1 MNGRC
6 EEYRSLLPD
15 VVSGFLPARR
25 TDEVLLHVDECPD
38 CRRCLEAL
46 RDDDGL
52 LTRYTVAMQPATAAA
67 EDAAVRSVQQYAG
80 EPVAK
85 VPFSHM
91 AIRIAS
97 LAAAAVVV
105 LGGLGVL
112 MRVLGPVGVST
123 PSLAG
128 TLKAMEERSWISSV
142 TRVES
147 ADGTRVYEDWECPG
161 AHVRVAKT
169 PDGFVRYEDY
179 GKNATYSYNPR
190 SHKITVGF
198 TTDNYMVHRWDSP
211 LATVSQIVRSAQQAG
226 ATVWRED
233 VDGSGPHQELIRLRF
248 TGNPRCESV
257 TLIRDTE
264 SNLLLRMEQNTLR
277 GAEKVLISTSYSY
290 PDSGPGDVYALG
302 VPADA
307 IVFDTRPEGP
317 ALLLVDKIQERFERG
332 FGDHLAVILRS
343 SVGDDG
349 SLDPAA
355 IGVLRQKGH
364 LKRSDQYCAF
374 DFKDH
379 PRAPATLYPQVKDRW
394 PDLTIPQVLA
404 METADALERR
414 MLFDGR
420 KTIRFQ
426 RDLGGKLVRHEHPTD
441 QFMLSWPELL
451 TVSLTTL
458 VWPNLHLEIQSGS
471 SQYKREVRLLP
482 EDPNRPG
489 LIGLQFVRFA
499 ETESLWFDPGRDYM
513 LMDRSIVRQGIDAQA
528 RYTVLHVGQTPSGR
542 WYPSVARVGDR
553 EQRVLVDDNP
563 SFDEAVF
570 DPNEEATPDP

>member
-1 MNGRC
+1 M
-6 EEYRSLLPD
+6 
-15 VVSGFLPARR
+15 
-25 TDEVLLHVDECPD
+25 
-38 CRRCLEAL
+38 
-46 RDDDGL
+46 
-52 LTRYTVAMQPATAAA
+52 
-67 EDAAVRSVQQYAG
+67 
-80 EPVAK
+80 
-85 VPFSHM
+85 
-91 AIRIAS
+91 
-97 LAAAAVVV
+97 
-105 LGGLGVL
+105 
-112 MRVLGPVGVST
+112 
-123 PSLAG
+123 
-128 TLKAMEERSWISSV
+128 
-142 TRVES
+142 ES

-161 AHVRVAKT
+161 SRIRATKT

-179 GKNATYSYNPR
+179 GRNAVYSYNPR

-211 LATVSQIVRSAQQAG
+211 LATVSQIVQSAQRAG
-226 ATVWRED
+226 AMIFRKDAEEY
-233 VDGSGPHQELIRLRF
+233 GPGKESIHLRF
-248 TGNPRCESV
+248 TDYPHCESV

-264 SNLLLRMEQNTLR
+264 SNLLLRTEQNTRR
-277 GAEKVLISTSYSY
+277 GAEKVLVSTSYSY

-332 FGDHLAVILRS
+332 FGDYLAVILRS

-349 SLDPAA
+349 SLAPAA

-364 LKRSDQYCAF
+364 LKRSDHYYAF

-379 PRAPATLYPQVKDRW
+379 PRAPATLYPQVEDRW

-404 METADALERR
+404 METVDAVERR

-420 KTIRFQ
+420 KTTQFQ
-426 RDLGGKLVRHEHPTD
+426 RDLAGILIQREHPTD
-441 QFMLSWPELL
+441 QFMLSWPEFL

-513 LMDRSIVRQGIDAQA
+513 LMDRSTVRQGIDAQA
-528 RYTVLHVGQTPSGR
+528 RYAVLQVGQTPSGR

-570 DPNEEATPDP
+570 DPNEETTPDQ